1 MILKHFFSSEEVYVE
16 DKASQTDIF
25 ARDDRPRTHVVH
37 HISKA
42 SGFPPGAIDPMGIT
56 RMVGIPLRPDQ
67 DLAEAEEVLPPYEPY
82 DEIYDQAE
90 APPEPQPQPQPP
102 QPQSEPQ
109 TSVSYHPDTE
119 AVVLRENPDVR
130 PKTRPNTKKPKT
142 LPKPKF
148 RF

>member
-56 RMVGIPLRPDQ
+56 GMMGIPLRPDQ
-67 DLAEAEEVLPPYEPY
+67 DLVEADEVLPPYEPY
-82 DEIYDQAE
+82 DE
-90 APPEPQPQPQPP
+90 PQPQPQPP
-102 QPQSEPQ
+102 QPQSEPQSEPQ